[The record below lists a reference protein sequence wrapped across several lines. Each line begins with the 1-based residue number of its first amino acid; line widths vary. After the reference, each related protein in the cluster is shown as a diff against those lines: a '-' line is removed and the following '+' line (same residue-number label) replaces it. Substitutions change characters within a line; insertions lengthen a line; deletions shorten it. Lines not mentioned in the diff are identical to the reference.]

1 MNEMRKRKATEKA
14 GLAVIDLAGDL
25 SRRASIGVD
34 IVREMEATHSAAE
47 LEANAVYHTLKA
59 GLQLVAAAV
68 EEMGRV
74 FNEMTKEED
83 E

>member
-1 MNEMRKRKATEKA
+1 MNEMRKRKAAEKG

-25 SRRASIGVD
+25 SRRASAGAD
-34 IVREMEATHSAAE
+34 ILREMETTHSAAE

-59 GLQLVAAAV
+59 GVRLVAETL
-68 EEMGRV
+68 EEMNRV

>member
-1 MNEMRKRKATEKA
+1 MNEMRKRRAAEKA

-25 SRRASIGVD
+25 SRRASIGAE
-34 IVREMEATHSAAE
+34 IQREMEATHSAAE
-47 LEANAVYHTLKA
+47 LEADAAYHTLKA
-59 GLQLVAAAV
+59 GLRLVAAAV
-68 EEMGRV
+68 EEMNRV